1 MGFDIKVGI
10 GVRVA
15 MERKVALSYLTSFF
29 YWLVG
34 EQTGSFVHDWNPMAS
49 ALELTGSTLSPL
61 E

>member
-29 YWLVG
+29 IG
-34 EQTGSFVHDWNPMAS
+34 
-49 ALELTGSTLSPL
+49 
-61 E
+61 